1 LCGESGE
8 IARRVARRIKHAGG
22 SITEAQTF
30 DHVGITDVICLM
42 GFYTSVSMIFA
53 SYDLPAGAEGRVRW
67 APLPQSRE
75 KTRFDAEKRS
85 SDRP

>member
-1 LCGESGE
+1 M
-8 IARRVARRIKHAGG
+8 IAR
-22 SITEAQTF
+22 
-30 DHVGITDVICLM
+30 DVM
-42 GFYTSVSMIFA
+42 TRDV
-53 SYDLPAGAEGRVRW
+53 YDVRAGAEGLVRL